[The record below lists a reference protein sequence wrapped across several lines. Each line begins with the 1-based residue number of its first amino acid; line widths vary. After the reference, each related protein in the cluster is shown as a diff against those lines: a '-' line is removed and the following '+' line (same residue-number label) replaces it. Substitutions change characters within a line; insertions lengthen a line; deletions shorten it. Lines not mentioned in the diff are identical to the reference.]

1 MCIMEQLDEM
11 ENEMAKEIG
20 NIGSGRIG
28 MAISH
33 NTGSEIV
40 IDVTKTY
47 IFTEEKF
54 SGLFDCLDK
63 NRYSLDF
70 KMKKNKGG
78 LLVMFPRDTENRIV
92 VKMRSKDKKS
102 LTAMSTSYAVSCKDY
117 LSIEDSFEFSKQYS
131 KLEADILKEVF
142 IAEGEK
148 DSAKEGKI
156 FLIDTKFCWKGKEDK
171 TGHIFLYFYKDGA
184 DMALEK
190 IADKVKEMM

>member
-1 MCIMEQLDEM
+1 MEQLDEM

-28 MAISH
+28 MAISQ
-33 NTGSEIV
+33 NTGAEIV
-40 IDVTKTY
+40 IDVTRTY

-54 SGLFDCLDK
+54 SSLFDYLDK

-70 KMKKNKGG
+70 KMKESKGG
-78 LLVMFPRDTENRIV
+78 LLVMFPRDTDNMVV

-131 KLEADILKEVF
+131 KLGVDILKDVF
-142 IAEGEK
+142 ISEGEK
-148 DSAKEGKI
+148 EVAKEGKV
-156 FLIDTKFCWKGKEDK
+156 FLIDTRFCWKGKDDK
-171 TGHIFLYFYKDGA
+171 TGHIFLYFCNDGA
-184 DMALEK
+184 DMVLQK
-190 IADKVKEMM
+190 ITDKVKEMM